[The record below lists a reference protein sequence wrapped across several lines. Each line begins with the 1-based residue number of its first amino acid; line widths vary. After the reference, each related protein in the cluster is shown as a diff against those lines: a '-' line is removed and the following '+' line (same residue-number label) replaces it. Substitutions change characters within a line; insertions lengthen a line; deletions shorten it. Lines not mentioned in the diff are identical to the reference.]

1 MKMNRLAIPLK
12 QPKTEPSLQRE
23 LSQGTMLGMD
33 RYVKIAVGSLVVAV
47 GLILSSCASDTDI
60 PSAYGTDVPSAPN
73 PDVPTGPASGEG
85 DFAAHP

>member
-12 QPKTEPSLQRE
+12 QPKMEPSLQQA
-23 LSQGTMLGMD
+23 LSQGTILRMN
-33 RYVKIAVGSLVVAV
+33 RYVRIAVGSLVVVA

-73 PDVPTGPASGEG
+73 PEVSTGPASGEG
-85 DFAAHP
+85 DFAAHQ